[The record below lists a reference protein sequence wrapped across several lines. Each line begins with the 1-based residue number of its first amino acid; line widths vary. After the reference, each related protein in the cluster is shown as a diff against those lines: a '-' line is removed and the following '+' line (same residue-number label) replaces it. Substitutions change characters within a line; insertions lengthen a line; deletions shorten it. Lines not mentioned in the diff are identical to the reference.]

1 MNIMASDQIE
11 IIFHATFREV
21 TKKRKIVESISEDCT
36 LGDILTELTKRYGN
50 EFLDIIN
57 PQNNKI
63 YNDILVLLNGKGIR
77 EISERIKDKDTLIF
91 SLPVG
96 GG

>member
-1 MNIMASDQIE
+1 MNIMVSGRIE

-21 TKKRKIVESISEDCT
+21 TKKRKIVEPISENCT
-36 LGDILTELTKRYGN
+36 LGDILIELTKRYGN
-50 EFLDIIN
+50 EFFNIIN

-63 YNDILVLLNGKGIR
+63 YNDILILLNGKGIR